1 MAHDL
6 VGPLLYDP
14 KTRASIKIKKE
25 NNLGVLFGAP
35 DARETEFKMAN
46 DGYRG
51 DEGGG
56 TMMYKSNSTN
66 EKNRISFMANQNNSG
81 NT

>member
-1 MAHDL
+1 M
-6 VGPLLYDP
+6 LYDP

-25 NNLGVLFGAP
+25 NNLGVLFGASN
-35 DARETEFKMAN
+35 AREVEFNMVN

-51 DEGGG
+51 DDG

-66 EKNRISFMANQNNSG
+66 EKNRISFMANQNNFG